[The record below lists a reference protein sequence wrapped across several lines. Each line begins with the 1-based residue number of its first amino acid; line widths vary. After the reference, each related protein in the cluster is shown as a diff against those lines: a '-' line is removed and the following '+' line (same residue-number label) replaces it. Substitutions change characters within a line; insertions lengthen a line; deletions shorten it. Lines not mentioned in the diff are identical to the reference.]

1 MGLLEGR
8 VALVT
13 GASRGLGAAIAKR
26 LAAEGAAVAAMA
38 RTLDPDP
45 RYPGSLSATVGEI
58 TESGGRAVSVQ
69 GNLSDASDRTRI
81 VAETEQLLG
90 PIDILVNNAA
100 VTFLAHVVDFPEKR
114 FRLMF
119 EVQVRAP
126 FELAQLVLP
135 GMYARKRGWI
145 LNISSKSAI
154 CPPGPPFESIQER
167 GFTVYGMCKA
177 ALERFSTGLAA
188 EGYPQGVRVNA
199 LAPWDNVATPGAGGH
214 DLVEEFPLEDESV
227 MAEAALALVSGD
239 ITGRIA
245 YSSQLLAELQERP
258 AQYGAS
264 RLPTTT

>member
-1 MGLLEGR
+1 MSLLEGR

-13 GASRGLGAAIAKR
+13 GASRGLGAAIAGR
-26 LAAEGAAVAAMA
+26 LAGEGAAVAAVA
-38 RTLDPDP
+38 RTLEPDP
-45 RYPGSLSATVGEI
+45 RYPGSLSQTVREI
-58 TESGGRAVSVQ
+58 SDSGGRAVPIQ
-69 GNLSDASDRTRI
+69 GNLSDPGDRARM
-81 VAETEQLLG
+81 VADTERLLG

-100 VTFLAHVVDFPEKR
+100 VTYLGHVVDFSEKR

-135 GMYARKRGWI
+135 GMCERRRGWI

-154 CPPGPPFESIQER
+154 YPEGPPFEPIQER

-188 EGYPQGVRVNA
+188 EGYPHGVRVNA

-214 DLVEEFPLEDESV
+214 DLVDDFALEDESL

-239 ITGRIA
+239 ITGRVA
-245 YSSQLLAELQERP
+245 YSAPLLAELNEKS
-258 AQYGAS
+258 AGAT
-264 RLPTTT
+264 RT